1 MDWQTI
7 LSIVS
12 VLSMPVYAV
21 FSKHRR
27 TRKVRQAWSD
37 QQAEQMRQFE
47 SVKKTLAPYY
57 TTLFDGDGDDGA

>member
-7 LSIVS
+7 LSTVS

-21 FSKHRR
+21 FSKHRA

-37 QQAEQMRQFE
+37 QQAEQMRQLE
-47 SVKKTLAPYY
+47 SVKKTLAPHY
-57 TTLFDGDGDDGA
+57 TTLSDSDGDDGA